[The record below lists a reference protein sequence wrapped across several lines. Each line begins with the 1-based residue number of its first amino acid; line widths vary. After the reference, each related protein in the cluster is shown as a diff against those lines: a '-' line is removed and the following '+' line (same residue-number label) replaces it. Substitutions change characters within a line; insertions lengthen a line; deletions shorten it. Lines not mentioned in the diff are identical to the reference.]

1 MTALDRSNGSPR
13 ALAARVREARALA
26 GLTQQ
31 QVADHLGINDHQTI
45 SDIEA
50 GARRVRPDELVR
62 LAALLK
68 RPLDWFLDPFVV
80 AGEARFSWRVAPTL
94 PDDALTE
101 FEDRTGPWIGLL
113 RFLRQRQGGLPTPF
127 GRRLWLPDRPSFED
141 AAAQGEA
148 VAASL
153 ELGPIPAQHLVER
166 IESRLD
172 IPVLYVDGPA
182 HDGISGAM
190 CRLAD
195 LGVILVN
202 RNESMVRR
210 HFDVAHELFHALT
223 WDALPPGHRESS
235 DRARGKGQRNERLA
249 DNFAAALLIPRTSL
263 DARLDR
269 TRLADN
275 AYLAQLARDLQVAT
289 LTLGYRLVNLGLID
303 STQCQALGRVKVP
316 RVESPTPKLLS
327 AAFVADL
334 RRGIEAGH
342 VSARKAAKALGM
354 TLDEVARLFTEHGHP
369 VPFVA

>member
-1 MTALDRSNGSPR
+1 MTAPAHSNSSSR
-13 ALAARVREARALA
+13 ALGARVRDARASMA
-26 GLTQQ
+26 LTQQ

-45 SDIEA
+45 SDIES

-80 AGEARFSWRVAPTL
+80 AGEARFSWRVAPAL
-94 PDDALTE
+94 PDEALTA

-113 RFLRQRQGGLPTPF
+113 RFLRQRRGVLPTPF
-127 GRRLWLPDRPSFED
+127 GQRLWLPSRPSFED

-148 VAASL
+148 VAANL
-153 ELGPIPAQHLVER
+153 ELGPIPAQLLVER

-172 IPVLYVDGPA
+172 IPVLYVNGPA

-223 WDALPPGHRESS
+223 WDALPPEHRESS
-235 DRARGKGQRNERLA
+235 DRTGVKGQRNERLA

-263 DARLDR
+263 DALLDR
-269 TRLADN
+269 ARLADN
-275 AYLAQLARDLQVAT
+275 AYLAQLARDLQVST
-289 LTLGYRLVNLGLID
+289 LTLGYRLANLGLID
-303 STQCQALGRVKVP
+303 PTQCKLLGRVKLP

-327 AAFVADL
+327 ASFVADL
-334 RRGIEAGH
+334 RWGIEAGH
-342 VSARKAAKALGM
+342 VSTRKVAKALDM
-354 TLDEVARLFTEHGHP
+354 TLDEVAGLFTEHGLT
-369 VPFVA
+369 VPFVQ